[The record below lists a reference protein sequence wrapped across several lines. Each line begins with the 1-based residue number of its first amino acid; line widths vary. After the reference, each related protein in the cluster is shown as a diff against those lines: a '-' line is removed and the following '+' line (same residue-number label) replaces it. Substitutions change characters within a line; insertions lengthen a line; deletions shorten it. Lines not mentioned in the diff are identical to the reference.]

1 MSKKPTDSIVY
12 WIRSDLRLSDNI
24 ALWEAAKSNKDLIVI
39 YIKNFNKS
47 FSKPGL
53 AAESWINK
61 SLQELSSRY
70 KKLFNLNLQVY
81 DGDYNSI
88 FKSLY
93 KETNF
98 ASLYINSTHDPEIDK
113 IDRFV
118 EKEFS
123 GQFNVCSFNS
133 SLLFNP
139 NEILNNSGTFFKVYT
154 PFWKNALNKLTLRDP
169 LPIPK
174 IKAVYKKEI
183 KSLRQREVDF
193 KKKDWEK
200 KILLHFIPGEINAR
214 KMLEEVAIKIDGYSE
229 ERDFP
234 IKNNTSQLSPYLARG
249 ELTANEI
256 FSTIKKNKNKMN
268 INDYSKFTAQLG
280 WREFSYN
287 ILFNF
292 PKLPKKNF
300 ISKFDNFPW
309 QKNNLNL
316 VKWQKG
322 LTGYPIV
329 DAGMRELWATGY
341 MHNRLRMITA
351 SFLIKNLNMSWTEGA
366 NWFWNNLFDADI
378 ANNSAGWQWVAGCG
392 TDAAPYFRIFNPTL
406 QSIRFDKGGK
416 YIRKWVPELKEL
428 PDKFIHAPW
437 ELTEI
442 ELVSYKLQLGKD
454 YPYPIVD
461 HKKTRDEAL
470 KNYKK
475 INISK

>member
-1 MSKKPTDSIVY
+1 
-12 WIRSDLRLSDNI
+12 LL
-24 ALWEAAKSNKDLIVI
+24 
-39 YIKNFNKS
+39 
-47 FSKPGL
+47 
-53 AAESWINK
+53 
-61 SLQELSSRY
+61 
-70 KKLFNLNLQVY
+70 
-81 DGDYNSI
+81 
-88 FKSLY
+88 LY
-93 KETNF
+93 TLT
-98 ASLYINSTHDPEIDK
+98 ATHDPEIDK
-113 IDRFV
+113 IDRFL

-183 KSLRQREVDF
+183 KSISQKEVDF

-256 FSTIKKNKNKMN
+256 FGTIKKNKNKMN

-442 ELVSYKLQLGKD
+442 ELVSYNLKLGKD

>member
-1 MSKKPTDSIVY
+1 M
-12 WIRSDLRLSDNI
+12 
-24 ALWEAAKSNKDLIVI
+24 E
-39 YIKNFNKS
+39 
-47 FSKPGL
+47 
-53 AAESWINK
+53 
-61 SLQELSSRY
+61 
-70 KKLFNLNLQVY
+70 
-81 DGDYNSI
+81 
-88 FKSLY
+88 
-93 KETNF
+93 
-98 ASLYINSTHDPEIDK
+98 
-113 IDRFV
+113 
-118 EKEFS
+118 
-123 GQFNVCSFNS
+123 
-133 SLLFNP
+133 
-139 NEILNNSGTFFKVYT
+139 
-154 PFWKNALNKLTLRDP
+154 NALNKLTLRDP

-183 KSLRQREVDF
+183 KSLSQREVDF

-214 KMLEEVAIKIDGYSE
+214 KMLEEVAIKIDGYSQ

-268 INDYSKFTAQLG
+268 NNDYNKFTAQLG

-442 ELVSYKLQLGKD
+442 ELVSYNLQLGKD

>member
-183 KSLRQREVDF
+183 KLSL
-193 KKKDWEK
+193 
-200 KILLHFIPGEINAR
+200 
-214 KMLEEVAIKIDGYSE
+214 
-229 ERDFP
+229 
-234 IKNNTSQLSPYLARG
+234 
-249 ELTANEI
+249 
-256 FSTIKKNKNKMN
+256 
-268 INDYSKFTAQLG
+268 
-280 WREFSYN
+280 
-287 ILFNF
+287 
-292 PKLPKKNF
+292 
-300 ISKFDNFPW
+300 
-309 QKNNLNL
+309 
-316 VKWQKG
+316 
-322 LTGYPIV
+322 
-329 DAGMRELWATGY
+329 
-341 MHNRLRMITA
+341 
-351 SFLIKNLNMSWTEGA
+351 
-366 NWFWNNLFDADI
+366 
-378 ANNSAGWQWVAGCG
+378 
-392 TDAAPYFRIFNPTL
+392 
-406 QSIRFDKGGK
+406 
-416 YIRKWVPELKEL
+416 
-428 PDKFIHAPW
+428 IH
-437 ELTEI
+437 I
-442 ELVSYKLQLGKD
+442 
-454 YPYPIVD
+454 
-461 HKKTRDEAL
+461 
-470 KNYKK
+470 
-475 INISK
+475 

>member
-1 MSKKPTDSIVY
+1 M
-12 WIRSDLRLSDNI
+12 L
-24 ALWEAAKSNKDLIVI
+24 
-39 YIKNFNKS
+39 
-47 FSKPGL
+47 
-53 AAESWINK
+53 
-61 SLQELSSRY
+61 
-70 KKLFNLNLQVY
+70 
-81 DGDYNSI
+81 
-88 FKSLY
+88 
-93 KETNF
+93 KEVT
-98 ASLYINSTHDPEIDK
+98 
-113 IDRFV
+113 
-118 EKEFS
+118 
-123 GQFNVCSFNS
+123 
-133 SLLFNP
+133 
-139 NEILNNSGTFFKVYT
+139 
-154 PFWKNALNKLTLRDP
+154 
-169 LPIPK
+169 
-174 IKAVYKKEI
+174 
-183 KSLRQREVDF
+183 
-193 KKKDWEK
+193 
-200 KILLHFIPGEINAR
+200 
-214 KMLEEVAIKIDGYSE
+214 IKIDGYSE

-256 FSTIKKNKNKMN
+256 FSTIKKNKNKIN

-292 PKLPKKNF
+292 PKLPKQNF
-300 ISKFDNFPW
+300 VSKFDSFPW
-309 QKNNLNL
+309 KKNNTNL
-316 VKWQKG
+316 IKWQKG

-406 QSIRFDKGGK
+406 QSVRFDKRGE
-416 YIRKWVPELKEL
+416 YIRKWVHELKEL

-437 ELTEI
+437 ELTEM
-442 ELVSYKLQLGKD
+442 ELISYNLKLGKD

-461 HKKTRDEAL
+461 HKITRDEAL